1 MSGYFLRNSVRN
13 AVANF
18 ERREV
23 AIANEGRNHI
33 QIRGLPRTALPQ
45 DVQRTVVQGRLQ
57 GVTDIVLDYRR
68 FIPTGNAW
76 LKLTSPELL
85 NANLRALDNATV
97 SSSPISAASSEA
109 PPIPNRM
116 RGLKG
121 KDVAAK
127 RGYFDGNGP
136 RGGIKN
142 SGKNVVIWGLPGRMS
157 PDALKEFLR
166 DFHLA
171 GTEGGKTESVKIPV
185 DASQYTRVS
194 KHLVRLS
201 SQSEAHRV
209 VRELHMTYYHPE
221 VHKYSYLIRARVVY

>member
-1 MSGYFLRNSVRN
+1 MSGYSLRNSVRN

-68 FIPTGNAW
+68 FFPTGNAW

-109 PPIPNRM
+109 PPIPDRM

-142 SGKNVVIWGLPGRMS
+142 SGKNVVIWVYQAGCLLTLLKNSLETFIWQERKEAKRSRLKS
-157 PDALKEFLR
+157 PSMR
-166 DFHLA
+166 PSTLA
-171 GTEGGKTESVKIPV
+171 CPSI
-185 DASQYTRVS
+185 
-194 KHLVRLS
+194 
-201 SQSEAHRV
+201 
-209 VRELHMTYYHPE
+209 
-221 VHKYSYLIRARVVY
+221 